1 MLVTIAPNEKEAL
14 EIARRGMSG
23 LVRRAEAVHA
33 HDHKILS
40 DEDCG
45 AALRPLHA
53 ILAHMEDAIAA
64 GAGTS
69 EQIAERFAA
78 ILEPGLVEHVD
89 LQLPVGDMT
98 YEESRR
104 TLELFA
110 SDVKPQLE
118 KASLAA

>member
-1 MLVTIAPNEKEAL
+1 MVAPEGQQVQEL
-14 EIARRGMSG
+14 
-23 LVRRAEAVHA
+23 
-33 HDHKILS
+33 
-40 DEDCG
+40 
-45 AALRPLHA
+45 PLHS
-53 ILAHMEDAIAA
+53 ILAHMEDAIAM
-64 GAGTS
+64 GAGTA

-78 ILEPGLVEHVD
+78 ILEPGLADYVA

-104 TLELFA
+104 TFELFA